1 MKDDPN
7 PHFCKGCA
15 LKCRRIINRQEI
27 QSKKDSE
34 QQTALILHSP
44 LAMQP
49 KQQAQRGRPVKYSP
63 FDRLKLAISAAKG
76 TSISQVGVNYAIF
89 KASSIE
95 DLRNLEAPS
104 RTLVTQALA
113 ELNQCFKR
121 ELAKKFSS
129 STSLNLG
136 IDATTDSLA
145 ISFG

>member
-1 MKDDPN
+1 MPQNHQPTGN
-7 PHFCKGCA
+7 PVKKGLRAANSSYPSLSADYAAPVPPQCPSNK
-15 LKCRRIINRQEI
+15 L
-27 QSKKDSE
+27 
-34 QQTALILHSP
+34 
-44 LAMQP
+44 
-49 KQQAQRGRPVKYSP
+49 RGRPVKYSP